1 MTRQGDVHGPHGS
14 HRRGR
19 VLAIEPELIV
29 EARVCPIGSCGGKR
43 ATMKAYWLVAGAGL
57 LAAVIGGVVWT
68 ISDEQLGLI
77 LVLGGMVVAVMGL
90 VMRLLQWGVDK
101 SK

>member
-1 MTRQGDVHGPHGS
+1 
-14 HRRGR
+14 
-19 VLAIEPELIV
+19 
-29 EARVCPIGSCGGKR
+29 
-43 ATMKAYWLVAGAGL
+43 MKAYWLVAGAGL
-57 LAAVIGGVVWT
+57 LAAVVGGVMWAM
-68 ISDEQLGLI
+68 SNEQYGLI

>member
-1 MTRQGDVHGPHGS
+1 
-14 HRRGR
+14 
-19 VLAIEPELIV
+19 
-29 EARVCPIGSCGGKR
+29 
-43 ATMKAYWLVAGAGL
+43 MKAYWLVAGAGVL
-57 LAAVIGGVVWT
+57 VAVVGGVVWT
-68 ISDEQLGLI
+68 MSDKQFGVI

>member
-1 MTRQGDVHGPHGS
+1 
-14 HRRGR
+14 
-19 VLAIEPELIV
+19 
-29 EARVCPIGSCGGKR
+29 
-43 ATMKAYWLVAGAGL
+43 MKVYWLVAGAGL
-57 LAAVIGGVVWT
+57 LAAVIGGVMWAM
-68 ISDEQLGLI
+68 SNEQYGLI